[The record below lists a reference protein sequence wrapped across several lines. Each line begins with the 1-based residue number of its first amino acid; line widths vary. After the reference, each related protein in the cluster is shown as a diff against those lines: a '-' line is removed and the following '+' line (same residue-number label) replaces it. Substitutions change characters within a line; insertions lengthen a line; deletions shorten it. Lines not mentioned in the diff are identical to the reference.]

1 MNIISLCSIEKTQ
14 FNSYRVRYLR
24 DNTFKHEDFD
34 TLLEAVT
41 YAQEQLQAD
50 RDEILLAIN
59 K

>member
-1 MNIISLCSIEKTQ
+1 MNILTLCSIEQLETLD
-14 FNSYRVRYLR
+14 YRVRYLR
-24 DNTFKHEDFD
+24 NNTFHHEDFG

-50 RDEILLAIN
+50 RDEILLAIS